1 MKAKDIIF
9 LYYPCMVVVCE
20 QNSIDRETNDLREY
34 AKIVL
39 HSYEIPTFR
48 LSDFDFVPAGT
59 IKWTKHAYMLTE
71 EQRKQIQDVSI
82 KTREDD
88 KERIEHFTRLKEA
101 SLRKHNKED

>member
-1 MKAKDIIF
+1 
-9 LYYPCMVVVCE
+9 
-20 QNSIDRETNDLREY
+20 
-34 AKIVL
+34 
-39 HSYEIPTFR
+39 
-48 LSDFDFVPAGT
+48 
-59 IKWTKHAYMLTE
+59 MLTE

>member
-20 QNSIDRETNDLREY
+20 QNAIDRETNDLREY

-71 EQRKQIQDVSI
+71 EQRKQIQD
-82 KTREDD
+82 EDNRVD
-88 KERIEHFTRLKEA
+88 EA
-101 SLRKHNKED
+101 NEIARNILNELSL